1 MKRKENIWQI
11 LKGEWIYLLLIVILS
26 VFFLYLKTLETSFSL
41 LLIVALL
48 NLLVLETWLLK
59 TFLLYSG
66 RKISQY
72 SEVIQRI
79 SFKDRF
85 FDYFILPAIFLLT
98 FMFYLYY
105 NKNITL
111 SYWITALCIFVL
123 LILFINIKSSLKKI
137 YKINTL
143 TKGIFNLV
151 CILTFYLSIN
161 VFLRF
166 DLEIWVKLL
175 IVGGLAIVMFLSE
188 LQLHDRV
195 DIVSFIVS
203 LLSAIFVSLSIGIFM
218 FQSIFVATA
227 IGTLAFYMIIALWNI
242 RFAGKYKFIDYLP
255 PFLYAIIALILIF
268 NL

>member
-1 MKRKENIWQI
+1 LRA
-11 LKGEWIYLLLIVILS
+11 
-26 VFFLYLKTLETSFSL
+26 FFLF
-41 LLIVALL
+41 
-48 NLLVLETWLLK
+48 
-59 TFLLYSG
+59 SG

-85 FDYFILPAIFLLT
+85 FDYFILPAVFLNT
-98 FMFYLYY
+98 FMVYLFF
-105 NKNITL
+105 NKDMTMT
-111 SYWITALCIFVL
+111 YWMLGFCMLIL
-123 LILFINIKSSLKKI
+123 LVLFINIKSSLNKFYRI
-137 YKINTL
+137 STL
-143 TKGIFNLV
+143 TKGIFNLI

-166 DLEIWVKLL
+166 DLLIWVKLI
-175 IVGGLAIVMFLSE
+175 IVGILALIMFLSE
-188 LQLHDRV
+188 LKLHDRV
-195 DIVSFIVS
+195 TFVSFVIS
-203 LLSAIFVSLSIGIFM
+203 LLSAVFVALSIGIFT

-242 RFAGKYKFIDYLP
+242 RFAGKYKFIDYLS

>member
-1 MKRKENIWQI
+1 
-11 LKGEWIYLLLIVILS
+11 
-26 VFFLYLKTLETSFSL
+26 
-41 LLIVALL
+41 
-48 NLLVLETWLLK
+48 
-59 TFLLYSG
+59 
-66 RKISQY
+66 
-72 SEVIQRI
+72 
-79 SFKDRF
+79 
-85 FDYFILPAIFLLT
+85 
-98 FMFYLYY
+98 MFYLYY

-123 LILFINIKSSLKKI
+123 LILFINIKSSLKKF